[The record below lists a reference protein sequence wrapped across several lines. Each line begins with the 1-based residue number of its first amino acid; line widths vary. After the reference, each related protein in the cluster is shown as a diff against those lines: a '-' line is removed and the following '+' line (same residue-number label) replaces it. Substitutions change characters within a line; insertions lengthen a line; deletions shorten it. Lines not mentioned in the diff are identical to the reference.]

1 MAFEPKRRDA
11 RTSGFFEKELTNT
24 LLKWS
29 AEEAPKEACGLLF
42 AKERC
47 VDGEADTLKKGPIRA
62 VLIPNAASDEESGSK
77 FELDVAAWV
86 AEESNA
92 RGRGEVLVGIW
103 HSHPDGPPR
112 PSGEDVRGAEMLP
125 SDFAYL
131 VVDLSSLESPAAVTV
146 WQRR

>member
-11 RTSGFFEKELTNT
+11 RTSRFFENELTNT

-42 AKERC
+42 ARKLC
-47 VDGEADTLKKGPIRA
+47 ADGKADTLEKEAIRA
-62 VLIPNAASDEESGSK
+62 VLIPNAACNEDSKSK
-77 FELDVAAWV
+77 FEFDSAAWV